1 MSVPATHQPII
12 CLIFCCCSMVNPSF
26 CTTIFSKKISY
37 LTILQERQQQKD
49 CLFNLLFLIL
59 SCQFHPSLTIQTHC
73 QNSFLSK
80 AHLSLNFGS
89 YFILLISFLHLPIFL
104 YFSHRISNAQVM
116 TIEKTSVHK
125 LGKGKEIQLCKLNLQ
140 FCCTIKFYPLT
151 IMKQFGYRIFPVN
164 QKEQPL
170 TCSSSG

>member
-1 MSVPATHQPII
+1 MSALVTHQLII
-12 CLIFCCCSMVNPSF
+12 CLIICCYWMVNPSF

-80 AHLSLNFGS
+80 AHLSLNFDS

-116 TIEKTSVHK
+116 TIGKTSVHK
-125 LGKGKEIQLCKLNLQ
+125 LGKGKGKLCVPSIFKTDDDTHAQALVIRGN
-140 FCCTIKFYPLT
+140 FS
-151 IMKQFGYRIFPVN
+151 RI
-164 QKEQPL
+164 L
-170 TCSSSG
+170 GLC